1 MAIRITPDT
10 QVIDDNRHLLNI
22 ANTDVTTQNTINHA
36 IIRQENVLKIYNSSG
51 TVTKTFYFASAPGV
65 KAIV

>member
-22 ANTDVTTQNTINHA
+22 ANTDVTTQSTINHA
-36 IIRQENVLKIYNSSG
+36 IIRQENILKIYDSSG
-51 TVTKTFYFASAPGV
+51 SVTQSFYFASAPGV